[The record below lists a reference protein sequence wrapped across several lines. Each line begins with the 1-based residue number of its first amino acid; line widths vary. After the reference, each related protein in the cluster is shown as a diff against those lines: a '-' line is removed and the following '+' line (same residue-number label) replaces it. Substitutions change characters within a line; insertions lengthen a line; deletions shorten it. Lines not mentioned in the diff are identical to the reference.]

1 MLEGGAFSL
10 GGPSFPYSL
19 IPHSLPPHPPIGFAI
34 ARSSW
39 HVSPVNVTVARV
51 NEFQEALLL
60 RSVLEAD
67 GMEVFLP
74 DEFVMQNTPHLLFAN
89 DGVRVQVK
97 PEDEA
102 RARAILDSKAE
113 DPAP

>member
-1 MLEGGAFSL
+1 M
-10 GGPSFPYSL
+10 
-19 IPHSLPPHPPIGFAI
+19 
-34 ARSSW
+34 
-39 HVSPVNVTVARV
+39 NVTVARV

-89 DGVRVQVK
+89 DGIRVQVK

-102 RARAILDSKAE
+102 RARAILDTTAP
-113 DPAP
+113 DPAT

>member
-1 MLEGGAFSL
+1 M
-10 GGPSFPYSL
+10 
-19 IPHSLPPHPPIGFAI
+19 
-34 ARSSW
+34 
-39 HVSPVNVTVARV
+39 NVTVARV

-67 GMEVFLP
+67 GIEVFLP

-102 RARAILDSKAE
+102 RARAILDSTA
-113 DPAP
+113 DL

>member
-1 MLEGGAFSL
+1 MFSL
-10 GGPSFPYSL
+10 M
-19 IPHSLPPHPPIGFAI
+19 H
-34 ARSSW
+34 
-39 HVSPVNVTVARV
+39 VTVARV

-67 GMEVFLP
+67 GIEVFLP

-102 RARAILDSKAE
+102 RAREILASRAP